1 MEDFDIDMDDVFTP
15 ADDMGEVATSVA
27 PLHSVRRELLESR
40 VKDFHT
46 SLGQPTPEVLD
57 HTDYDMDNK
66 DNLYAVTDT
75 GQKVLLTKKNN
86 PHQFLAKNTL
96 KQRLSVAM
104 QRKLGISDA
113 LTTNRLP
120 TQAVAQLQNAEQN
133 LPTNIESLPLE
144 DLAQSANTT
153 TETILELE
161 TSFTQADEDTALK
174 TINDQPLPMRE
185 IMGLN
190 QALQSIRGELINNL
204 AKLGNLDSR
213 IELEKKKLAEA
224 DDANLDQEV
233 KERITQRL
241 KNLQDE
247 RQARLEVLN
256 NNRQQLQSQVSR
268 IKETIHRILYENST
282 LAERFRTLFR
292 EQGITLV
299 SIITALGFAIST
311 LVYALTGSTL
321 PPPPPPPSAPT
332 GTGWVRKQLGHLAEL
347 LKKLA
352 YKVGDALPGITGSVV
367 SWLLSTAGKVVGFM
381 ADHLWALLVLVV
393 GFLLSKIK
401 ISKAA

>member
-1 MEDFDIDMDDVFTP
+1 MEDYDIDMDDVFTP
-15 ADDMGEVATSVA
+15 ADDMAEATASVA

-46 SLGQPTPEVLD
+46 SLGQPMPEVLD

-66 DNLYAVTDT
+66 DNPYAVTDT

-86 PHQFLAKNTL
+86 PNQFLAKNTL
-96 KQRLSVAM
+96 RQRLSIAL
-104 QRKLGISDA
+104 QRKLGINEA
-113 LTTNRLP
+113 LATPKLP

-204 AKLGNLDSR
+204 AKLGDVDSH
-213 IELEKKKLAEA
+213 IELEEKKAS
-224 DDANLDQEV
+224 
-233 KERITQRL
+233 RS
-241 KNLQDE
+241 
-247 RQARLEVLN
+247 RQCK
-256 NNRQQLQSQVSR
+256 S
-268 IKETIHRILYENST
+268 
-282 LAERFRTLFR
+282 
-292 EQGITLV
+292 
-299 SIITALGFAIST
+299 
-311 LVYALTGSTL
+311 
-321 PPPPPPPSAPT
+321 
-332 GTGWVRKQLGHLAEL
+332 
-347 LKKLA
+347 
-352 YKVGDALPGITGSVV
+352 
-367 SWLLSTAGKVVGFM
+367 
-381 ADHLWALLVLVV
+381 
-393 GFLLSKIK
+393 
-401 ISKAA
+401 